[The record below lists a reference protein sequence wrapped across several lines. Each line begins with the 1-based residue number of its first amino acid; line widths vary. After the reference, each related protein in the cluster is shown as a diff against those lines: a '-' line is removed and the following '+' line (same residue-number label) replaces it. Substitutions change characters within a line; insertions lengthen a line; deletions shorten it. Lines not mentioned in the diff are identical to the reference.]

1 MHSCYNTKILVYHY
15 FSDDGDIINIL
26 PDEDN
31 PKWKVN
37 IIVSQD
43 HMKPYVRLRTRVV
56 SSTPRQS
63 RVQTHNVSGD
73 CIGSYKSNC
82 QTITTRKTPYLLM
95 RLFHLQEHF
104 FITDGCFTRGGLK
117 QYINC

>member
-43 HMKPYVRLRTRVV
+43 HMKPYVRLRTRKGEPVV
-56 SSTPRQS
+56 KIVDVTSPTDL
-63 RVQTHNVSGD
+63 TE
-73 CIGSYKSNC
+73 I
-82 QTITTRKTPYLLM
+82 YLTGNICFSF
-95 RLFHLQEHF
+95 LF
-104 FITDGCFTRGGLK
+104 
-117 QYINC
+117 

>member
-1 MHSCYNTKILVYHY
+1 LVYHY

-43 HMKPYVRLRTRVV
+43 HMKPYVRLRDLA
-56 SSTPRQS
+56 
-63 RVQTHNVSGD
+63 HF
-73 CIGSYKSNC
+73 KSE
-82 QTITTRKTPYLLM
+82 Q
-95 RLFHLQEHF
+95 
-104 FITDGCFTRGGLK
+104 
-117 QYINC
+117 